1 MPAITLTPITA
12 SDRSWIAR
20 FAAEHWGA
28 DLMVV
33 QSHKSLLLEIMVSR
47 FATKLN

>member
-12 SDRSWIAR
+12 SGRSWIAR

-28 DLMVV
+28 DLMIV
-33 QSHKSLLLEIMVSR
+33 QSHKSPLLEITIYR